1 MMVWIRVVKE
11 VGCGGVPRTTPAF
24 LDVNGVPGPALR
36 SGNRTGLVEE
46 SPSLVLGVLS

>member
-1 MMVWIRVVKE
+1 MGEYQGRLLRFWH
-11 VGCGGVPRTTPAF
+11 
-24 LDVNGVPGPALR
+24 VNGVPGPALR